1 MYKLGRKFKYKKVQG
16 GPKEKVEK
24 AEENRR
30 EIHIRRGI

>member
-24 AEENRR
+24 AEENTYKKGNID
-30 EIHIRRGI
+30 E